1 MINTAQTSTFSQAES
16 LIQDFE
22 SQTQMNA
29 VKDFARRTLNLEEH
43 ECSLIF
49 MNDDNHVYLMQDGS
63 LVLEGIRECS
73 VHAITTAE
81 FKDMART
88 ERMAPKGS
96 IPDIINNKAIDEA
109 FERATSMSDAS
120 KVPLLCKANTFNMTQ
135 ALLENPVEVIA
146 QAA

>member
-1 MINTAQTSTFSQAES
+1 MINTARTSTFSQAES

-29 VKDFARRTLNLEEH
+29 VKDFARRVLQLEEY

-49 MNDDNHVYLMQDGS
+49 MSDTNHVYLMKDSS
-63 LVLEGIRECS
+63 LVLEDLNENS
-73 VHAITTAE
+73 VHAITRDE
-81 FKDMART
+81 FKEMTRI
-88 ERMAPKGS
+88 ERVAPKGS

-109 FERATSMSDAS
+109 FERAATMSDAS
-120 KVPLLCKANTFNMTQ
+120 RAPLLCKANRFNMTQ
-135 ALLENPVEVIA
+135 ALLENPIGVMA